1 MTRTR
6 ESGYSLSLSKQRAI
20 CSQPRL
26 LFLVAKV
33 IRQGATLPL
42 QAEWHTSLLVKKK
55 LKIKGKLQK
64 KSEGKG
70 FLKVNEQFFQ
80 YLSSLVMYYLWVHI
94 ACWLFLAQE
103 VVHFQQQF
111 CINRLKTKRSEFKK
125 VLTDAC
131 LIARYCWLCSNHF
144 TSRSN
149 KQVICPHNVNLTSRR
164 LVMRRKKMSI
174 MGSCSTNL
182 PNADSIRTA
191 CRSLGRS

>member
-33 IRQGATLPL
+33 ICQGATLPL

-55 LKIKGKLQK
+55 IKGKLQK

-70 FLKVNEQFFQ
+70 FFKVNEQFFQ
-80 YLSSLVMYYLWVHI
+80 YLSSLVMYYLRVHI
-94 ACWLFLAQE
+94 ACRLFLARD

-131 LIARYCWLCSNHF
+131 LIARYYWLCSNQF

-182 PNADSIRTA
+182 PNADSIM
-191 CRSLGRS
+191 

>member
-55 LKIKGKLQK
+55 IKGKLQK

-70 FLKVNEQFFQ
+70 FLKVNEQFFSVPFESGDV
-80 YLSSLVMYYLWVHI
+80 LSMS
-94 ACWLFLAQE
+94 
-103 VVHFQQQF
+103 
-111 CINRLKTKRSEFKK
+111 
-125 VLTDAC
+125 
-131 LIARYCWLCSNHF
+131 
-144 TSRSN
+144 
-149 KQVICPHNVNLTSRR
+149 PHS
-164 LVMRRKKMSI
+164 MSI
-174 MGSCSTNL
+174 ISGTGCCPFSTAILHKPPENKK
-182 PNADSIRTA
+182 I
-191 CRSLGRS
+191 